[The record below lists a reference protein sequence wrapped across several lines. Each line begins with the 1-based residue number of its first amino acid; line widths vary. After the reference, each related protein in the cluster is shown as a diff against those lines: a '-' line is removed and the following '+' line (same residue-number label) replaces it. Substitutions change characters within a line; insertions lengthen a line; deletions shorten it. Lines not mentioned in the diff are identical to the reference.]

1 MQNLEPGQI
10 WFVRSISS
18 DSPEVDLVEIE
29 YLNGNVVGFGE
40 AYYDLRLLDFV
51 GRDYESEE
59 QREQE
64 RFLEQMRAHDDVAF
78 KEQMLGSFEERTT
91 TAIHDAET
99 ELAVTPNDHISYVNL
114 EDVQGNPIKLSWW
127 TRLKLWWIGYDYRF

>member
-18 DSPEVDLVEIE
+18 DSPEVDIVEIE

-51 GRDYESEE
+51 GRDYEREE

-64 RFLEQMRAHDDVAF
+64 RFLESLTPV
-78 KEQMLGSFEERTT
+78 KE
-91 TAIHDAET
+91 ET
-99 ELAVTPNDHISYVNL
+99 EEVFEQVPETPT
-114 EDVQGNPIKLSWW
+114 KLSWW
-127 TRLKLWWIGYDYRF
+127 ARIKLWWVSHDYHY